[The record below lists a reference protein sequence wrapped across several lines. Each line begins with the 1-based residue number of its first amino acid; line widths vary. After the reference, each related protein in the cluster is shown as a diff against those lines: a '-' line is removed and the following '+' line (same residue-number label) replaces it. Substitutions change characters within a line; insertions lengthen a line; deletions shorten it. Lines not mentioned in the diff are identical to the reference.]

1 MRRSHETN
9 AVWYFASF
17 DAYEKS
23 TMKVE
28 SAMCFEQVKRC
39 IFLKQKKIRGH
50 LKKKKKK
57 KVRVRWTSTLA
68 DLHTLKTTNHNFP
81 SFHTVPSLPPINK
94 QSSKLRKFGGC
105 TLATGGE
112 ILVTK

>member
-57 KVRVRWTSTLA
+57 S
-68 DLHTLKTTNHNFP
+68 
-81 SFHTVPSLPPINK
+81 
-94 QSSKLRKFGGC
+94 
-105 TLATGGE
+105 
-112 ILVTK
+112 